1 MLAGTIKDLVRSH
14 RTQAAQSLK
23 HPMQQLTVPPASELR
38 RAFRRFRPTLLWV
51 AFFSGVINILM
62 LTGALF
68 MLEVYDRVLPSG
80 SVPTLVAL
88 AMLASVLFGAQALL
102 DVVRSRILVRVGN
115 SFNRSLSPRL
125 FDAMLHPPQ
134 AARNGADAQLS
145 LRDLDQI
152 RSFVSGGGLLAFF
165 DLPWI
170 PVYLVFCFALHF
182 WIGITASIGALVL
195 FALTLFTEFLTR
207 KPSAEAAL
215 CAARRDAWTQA
226 CTRNAEAATAMAMKE
241 RLLATWEK
249 FNFRFLNAQE
259 RAHDISGG
267 FGALSKA
274 LRMLLQS
281 AVLAVGA
288 YLVIHAEATA
298 GIIIAGSILSARALA
313 PVELAIANWRGFQ
326 AARQGAR
333 RLNRVLEDL
342 PTQTL
347 QLSLPKPS
355 ANLTV
360 ENASVS
366 PPGTSSPVI
375 AEASFAIS
383 AGTALGII
391 GPSASGKSSLARA
404 LVGVWPLT
412 TGKICL
418 DGAALKLWP
427 PTTLGTSIGYLPQE
441 VQLFDGSIAENISRF
456 GVNAAPEDIIA
467 AANAA
472 GVHEMILR
480 FPDGYQTRIG
490 EGGLLLSA
498 GQRQRIALARA
509 LYQKP
514 FLVVLDEPNS
524 NLDTEGEE
532 ALTRAIL
539 SVRERSGVVIVIAH
553 RPNVLS
559 AVDMLLVLAEGRV
572 QAFGSKADV
581 LQRVRRPAAVAVV
594 GGRS

>member
-1 MLAGTIKDLVRSH
+1 MLMAP
-14 RTQAAQSLK
+14 Q
-23 HPMQQLTVPPASELR
+23 ASELR
-38 RAFRRFRPTLLWV
+38 RAFSHFRASLLWV
-51 AFFSGVINILM
+51 AFFSFMVNILM
-62 LTGALF
+62 LTGAMF

-80 SVPTLVAL
+80 SVPTLLAL
-88 AMLASVLFGAQALL
+88 AMLASVLFGSQALL
-102 DVVRSRILVRVGN
+102 DVVRSRILIRVAN
-115 SFNRSLSPRL
+115 SLNRSLSPRL
-125 FDAMLHPPQ
+125 FDAVLQ
-134 AARNGADAQLS
+134 LRLAARQGGDAQPA

-152 RSFVSGGGLLAFF
+152 RSFISGGGVLALF

-170 PVYLVFCFALHF
+170 PVYLVFCFALHV
-182 WIGITASIGALVL
+182 WIGITAAIGALVL
-195 FALTLFTEFLTR
+195 FTLTLITELLTR
-207 KPSAEAAL
+207 KPSAEVTL
-215 CAARRDAWTQA
+215 CAARRDAWTEG
-226 CTRNAEAATAMAMKE
+226 CLRNAEAATAMAMKQ
-241 RLLATWEK
+241 RLLTAWEK
-249 FNFRFLNAQE
+249 FNSRFLKAQE

-333 RLNRVLEDL
+333 RLNRVLEAT
-342 PTQTL
+342 PVQSL
-347 QLSLPKPS
+347 QLSLPRPK

-366 PPGTSSPVI
+366 PPGASSPVI
-375 AEASFAIS
+375 AGASFAIE

-391 GPSASGKSSLARA
+391 GPSASGKSTLARA
-404 LVGVWPLT
+404 LVGVWPLAS
-412 TGKICL
+412 GKICL
-418 DGAALKLWP
+418 DGAALRLWP
-427 PTTLGTSIGYLPQE
+427 PETLGNAIGYLPQE
-441 VQLFDGSIAENISRF
+441 IQLFDGTIAENISRF
-456 GVNAAPEDIIA
+456 AESSAPEDIIA
-467 AANAA
+467 AAKAA
-472 GVHEMILR
+472 CVHEMILR
-480 FPDGYQTRIG
+480 FPSGYGTRIG

-509 LYQKP
+509 LYGDP

-524 NLDTEGEE
+524 NLDSEGEE

-539 SVRERSGVVIVIAH
+539 GIRQRSGVAVVIAH
-553 RPNVLS
+553 RPNVLGC
-559 AVDMLLVLAEGRV
+559 VDMLLVLAEGRV
-572 QAFGSKADV
+572 QAVGPKADV
-581 LQRVRRPAAVAVV
+581 LQRVRRPASVSIV

>member
-1 MLAGTIKDLVRSH
+1 MRQLVAS
-14 RTQAAQSLK
+14 
-23 HPMQQLTVPPASELR
+23 PASELR
-38 RAFRRFRPTLLWV
+38 LAFARFRTTFLWV
-51 AFFSGVINILM
+51 AFFSGIINVLM
-62 LTGALF
+62 LTGAMF

-88 AMLASVLFGAQALL
+88 ALLASVLFGSQALL
-102 DVVRSRILVRVGN
+102 DVIRSRILVRVAN
-115 SFNRSLSPRL
+115 SLNRALGTRM
-125 FDAMLHPPQ
+125 FDVILQLPL
-134 AARNGADAQLS
+134 AARGSGDGLLS

-152 RSFVSGGGLLAFF
+152 RSFVSGGGLLTLF

-170 PVYLVFCFALHF
+170 PLYLVFCFALHF
-182 WIGITASIGALVL
+182 WIGITVSVGALVL
-195 FALTLFTEFLTR
+195 FALTLITELRTR
-207 KPSAEAAL
+207 KPAAEVSL
-215 CAARRDAWTQA
+215 CATRRDAWAQA
-226 CTRNAEAATAMAMKE
+226 CMRNAEAATAMAMKE
-241 RLLATWEK
+241 RLLARWETL
-249 FNFRFLNAQE
+249 NFGFLNAQQQ
-259 RAHDISGG
+259 AHDISGG

-274 LRMLLQS
+274 LRMVLQS

-288 YLVIHAEATA
+288 YLVIYGQATA

-333 RLNRVLEDL
+333 RLDAVLEDL
-342 PTQTL
+342 PKQSM

-355 ANLTV
+355 ASLSV
-360 ENASVS
+360 ENATVT
-366 PPGTSSPVI
+366 PPGASSAVVAEVSLVI
-375 AEASFAIS
+375 P
-383 AGTALGII
+383 AGAALGII

-404 LVGVWPLT
+404 LVGVWPLAS
-412 TGKICL
+412 GKICL

-427 PTTLGTSIGYLPQE
+427 PETLGASIGYLPQE

-456 GVNAAPEDIIA
+456 APDAAAEDIIA
-467 AANAA
+467 AAKAA
-472 GVHEMILR
+472 GVHDMILR
-480 FPDGYQTRIG
+480 FPAGYQTRIG
-490 EGGLLLSA
+490 EGGLFLSA
-498 GQRQRIALARA
+498 GQRQRLALARA
-509 LYQKP
+509 LYREP

-524 NLDTEGEE
+524 NLDSEGEE

-539 SVRERSGVVIVIAH
+539 GVRERSGVAIVIAH

-572 QAFGSKADV
+572 QAFGSKAEV

>member
-1 MLAGTIKDLVRSH
+1 ML
-14 RTQAAQSLK
+14 
-23 HPMQQLTVPPASELR
+23 QLMAPPGSELR
-38 RAFRRFRPTLLWV
+38 QAFARFRATFLWI
-51 AFFSGVINILM
+51 AFFSGIINILM
-62 LTGALF
+62 LTGAMF

-88 AMLASVLFGAQALL
+88 ALLASALFGSQAIL
-102 DVVRSRILVRVGN
+102 DIIRSRILVRVAN
-115 SFNRSLSPRL
+115 SFNRSLSPRM
-125 FDAMLHPPQ
+125 FDAVLHLPLT
-134 AARNGADAQLS
+134 ARSSGDGLLS

-152 RSFVSGGGLLAFF
+152 RSFISGGGLLAFF

-170 PVYLVFCFALHF
+170 PAYLAFCFALHF
-182 WIGITASIGALVL
+182 WIGVTVSIGAVIL
-195 FALTLFTEFLTR
+195 FALTLITEFRTR
-207 KPSAEAAL
+207 KPAAESSLLAT
-215 CAARRDAWTQA
+215 RRDAWTQA
-226 CTRNAEAATAMAMKE
+226 CMRNAEAATAMAMKE
-241 RLLATWEK
+241 RLLAKWEK
-249 FNFRFLNAQE
+249 FNAKFLNAQE

-274 LRMLLQS
+274 LRMMLQS

-288 YLVIHAEATA
+288 YLVIHGEATA
-298 GIIIAGSILSARALA
+298 GIIIAGSILGARALA

-333 RLNRVLEDL
+333 RLDLVLENL
-342 PTQTL
+342 PTQSL
-347 QLSLPKPS
+347 PLSLPRPS
-355 ANLTV
+355 ANLSV

-366 PPGTSSPVI
+366 APGASSSVV
-375 AEASFAIS
+375 ADVSFGIS

-404 LVGVWPLT
+404 LVGVWPLAN
-412 TGKICL
+412 GKICL
-418 DGAALKLWP
+418 DGAALKLWSP
-427 PTTLGTSIGYLPQE
+427 KTLGDSIGYMPQE
-441 VQLFDGSIAENISRF
+441 IQLFEGSIAENISRF
-456 GVNAAPEDIIA
+456 APDAAAEDIIA
-467 AANAA
+467 AARAA

-480 FPDGYQTRIG
+480 FPAGYETRIG

-498 GQRQRIALARA
+498 GQRQRLALARA
-509 LYQKP
+509 LYGEP

-539 SVRERSGVVIVIAH
+539 GIRERSGVVIVIAH

-581 LQRVRRPAAVAVV
+581 LQRVRRPPAVAVV

>member
-1 MLAGTIKDLVRSH
+1 MLMA
-14 RTQAAQSLK
+14 
-23 HPMQQLTVPPASELR
+23 PPLSELR
-38 RAFRRFRPTLLWV
+38 QAFRRLRPTLLWI
-51 AFFSGVINILM
+51 AFFSFMVNILM
-62 LTGALF
+62 LTGAMF

-88 AMLASVLFGAQALL
+88 AMLASVLFASQAFL
-102 DVVRSRILVRVGN
+102 DVVRSRILIRVAN
-115 SFNRSLSPRL
+115 SLNRSLSPRL
-125 FDAMLHPPQ
+125 FDAVLHFPF
-134 AARNGADAQLS
+134 AARNGADAQLA

-152 RSFVSGGGLLAFF
+152 RSFISGGGVLALF

-170 PVYLVFCFALHF
+170 PVYLLFCFALHV

-195 FALTLFTEFLTR
+195 FTLTLITEVLTR
-207 KPSAEAAL
+207 KPQAEATL
-215 CAARRDAWTQA
+215 CASRRDAWTQA
-226 CTRNAEAATAMAMKE
+226 CMRNAEAATAMAMKE
-241 RLLATWEK
+241 RLLTAWQK
-249 FNFRFLNAQE
+249 FNLRFLKAQE

-288 YLVIHAEATA
+288 YLVIHAQATA

-342 PTQTL
+342 PTQSL
-347 QLSLPKPS
+347 QLRLPRPS

-366 PPGTSSPVI
+366 PPGSSSAVI
-375 AEASFAIS
+375 SGASFAIQ

-404 LVGVWPLT
+404 LVGVWPLDG
-412 TGKICL
+412 GKICL

-427 PTTLGTSIGYLPQE
+427 PQMLGENIGYLPQE
-441 VQLFDGSIAENISRF
+441 VQLFDGTIAENISRF
-456 GVNAAPEDIIA
+456 AEGAAPEDIIA
-467 AANAA
+467 AAKAA
-472 GVHEMILR
+472 SVHEMILR
-480 FPDGYQTRIG
+480 FPSGYGTRIG

-498 GQRQRIALARA
+498 GQRQRLALARA
-509 LYQKP
+509 LYRDP

-539 SVRERSGVVIVIAH
+539 SIRERSGVAIVIAH
-553 RPNVLS
+553 RPNVLGC
-559 AVDMLLVLAEGRV
+559 VDMLLVMVEGRV
-572 QAFGSKADV
+572 QAFGPKAEV
-581 LQRVRRPAAVAVV
+581 LQRVRRPASVALV

>member
-1 MLAGTIKDLVRSH
+1 ML
-14 RTQAAQSLK
+14 
-23 HPMQQLTVPPASELR
+23 QLTAPPASELR
-38 RAFRRFRPTLLWV
+38 QAFARFRATFLWV
-51 AFFSGVINILM
+51 AFFSFAINILM

-102 DVVRSRILVRVGN
+102 DVVRSRILVRIAN
-115 SFNRSLSPRL
+115 SLNRSLSPRL
-125 FDAMLHPPQ
+125 FDGILHLPL
-134 AARNGADAQLS
+134 AANSGVDGQLP

-152 RSFVSGGGLLAFF
+152 RSFVSSGGLLALF

-170 PVYLVFCFALHF
+170 PVYLAFCFALHF
-182 WIGITASIGALVL
+182 WIGITASIGSLVL
-195 FALTLFTEFLTR
+195 FALTLITEFLTR
-207 KPSAEAAL
+207 KPAAEASL
-215 CAARRDAWTQA
+215 YAARRDAWTQA
-226 CTRNAEAATAMAMKE
+226 CMRNAEAATAMAMKD
-241 RLLATWEK
+241 RLLAAWEK
-249 FNFRFLNAQE
+249 FNAKFLAAQE
-259 RAHDISGG
+259 QSHDISGG
-267 FGALSKA
+267 LGALSKA

-333 RLNRVLEDL
+333 RLNRVLEGL
-342 PTQTL
+342 PTRSL
-347 QLSLPKPS
+347 QLSLPKPRASLSVES
-355 ANLTV
+355 AG
-360 ENASVS
+360 VS
-366 PPGTSSPVI
+366 PPGAASPAV
-375 AEASFAIS
+375 AEASFTIT

-391 GPSASGKSSLARA
+391 GPSGSGKSSLARA
-404 LVGVWPLT
+404 LVGVWPVV

-427 PTTLGTSIGYLPQE
+427 PQTLGASIGYLPQE
-441 VQLFDGSIAENISRF
+441 VQLFDGTIADNICRF
-456 GVNAAPEDIIA
+456 APDATADDIIA

-480 FPDGYQTRIG
+480 FASGYDTRIG
-490 EGGLLLSA
+490 EGGQLLSA
-498 GQRQRIALARA
+498 GQRQRVALARA
-509 LYQKP
+509 LYRDP
-514 FLVVLDEPNS
+514 FLVILDEPNS
-524 NLDTEGEE
+524 NLDSEGEE

-539 SVRERSGVVIVIAH
+539 GVRERSGVAIVIAH
-553 RPNVLS
+553 RPNVLA

-581 LQRVRRPAAVAVV
+581 LQRVRRPASVAVV

>member
-1 MLAGTIKDLVRSH
+1 ML
-14 RTQAAQSLK
+14 
-23 HPMQQLTVPPASELR
+23 QLTAPPASELR
-38 RAFRRFRPTLLWV
+38 QAFARFRATFLWV
-51 AFFSGVINILM
+51 AFFSFAINILM

-102 DVVRSRILVRVGN
+102 DVVRSRILVRIAN
-115 SFNRSLSPRL
+115 SLNRSLSPRL
-125 FDAMLHPPQ
+125 FDGILHLPL
-134 AARNGADAQLS
+134 AANSGVDGQLP

-152 RSFVSGGGLLAFF
+152 RSFVSSGGLLALF

-170 PVYLVFCFALHF
+170 PVYLAFCFALHF
-182 WIGITASIGALVL
+182 WIGITASIGSLVL
-195 FALTLFTEFLTR
+195 FALTLITEFLTR
-207 KPSAEAAL
+207 RPAAEASL
-215 CAARRDAWTQA
+215 YAARRDAWTQA
-226 CTRNAEAATAMAMKE
+226 CMRNAEAATAMAMKD
-241 RLLATWEK
+241 RLLAAWEK
-249 FNFRFLNAQE
+249 FNAKFLAAQE
-259 RAHDISGG
+259 QSHDISGG
-267 FGALSKA
+267 LGALSKA

-333 RLNRVLEDL
+333 RLNRVLEGL
-342 PTQTL
+342 PTRSL
-347 QLSLPKPS
+347 QLSLPKPRAS
-355 ANLTV
+355 LSV
-360 ENASVS
+360 ESASVS
-366 PPGTSSPVI
+366 PPGAASPAV
-375 AEASFAIS
+375 AEASFTIT

-391 GPSASGKSSLARA
+391 GPSGSGKSSLARA
-404 LVGVWPLT
+404 LVGVWPVV

-427 PTTLGTSIGYLPQE
+427 PQTLGASIGYLPQE
-441 VQLFDGSIAENISRF
+441 VQLFDGTIADNICRF
-456 GVNAAPEDIIA
+456 APDATADDIIA

-480 FPDGYQTRIG
+480 FASGYDTRIG
-490 EGGLLLSA
+490 EGGQLLSA
-498 GQRQRIALARA
+498 GQRQRVALARA
-509 LYQKP
+509 LYRDP
-514 FLVVLDEPNS
+514 FLVILDEPNS
-524 NLDTEGEE
+524 NLDSEGEE

-539 SVRERSGVVIVIAH
+539 GVRERSGVAIVIAH
-553 RPNVLS
+553 RPNVLA

-581 LQRVRRPAAVAVV
+581 LQRVRRPASVAVV

>member
-1 MLAGTIKDLVRSH
+1 ML
-14 RTQAAQSLK
+14 
-23 HPMQQLTVPPASELR
+23 QLTAPPASELR
-38 RAFRRFRPTLLWV
+38 QAFARFRATFLWV
-51 AFFSGVINILM
+51 AFFSFAINILM

-102 DVVRSRILVRVGN
+102 DVVRSRILVRIAN
-115 SFNRSLSPRL
+115 SLNRSLSPRL
-125 FDAMLHPPQ
+125 FDGILHLPL
-134 AARNGADAQLS
+134 AANSGVDGQLP

-152 RSFVSGGGLLAFF
+152 RSFVSSGGLLALF

-170 PVYLVFCFALHF
+170 PVYLAFCFALHF
-182 WIGITASIGALVL
+182 WIGITASIGSLVL
-195 FALTLFTEFLTR
+195 FALTLITEFLTR
-207 KPSAEAAL
+207 KPAAEASL
-215 CAARRDAWTQA
+215 YAARRDAWTQA
-226 CTRNAEAATAMAMKE
+226 CMRNAEAATAMAMKD
-241 RLLATWEK
+241 RLLAAWEK
-249 FNFRFLNAQE
+249 FNVKFLAAQE
-259 RAHDISGG
+259 QSHDISGG
-267 FGALSKA
+267 LGALSKA

-333 RLNRVLEDL
+333 RLNRVLEGL
-342 PTQTL
+342 PTRSL
-347 QLSLPKPS
+347 QLSLPKPRAS
-355 ANLTV
+355 LSV
-360 ENASVS
+360 ESASVS
-366 PPGTSSPVI
+366 PPGAASPAV
-375 AEASFAIS
+375 AEASFTIT

-391 GPSASGKSSLARA
+391 GPSGSGKSSLARA
-404 LVGVWPLT
+404 LVGVWPVV

-427 PTTLGTSIGYLPQE
+427 PQTLGASIGYLPQE
-441 VQLFDGSIAENISRF
+441 VQLFDGTIADNICRF
-456 GVNAAPEDIIA
+456 APDATADDIIA

-480 FPDGYQTRIG
+480 FASGYDTRIG
-490 EGGLLLSA
+490 EGGQLLSA
-498 GQRQRIALARA
+498 GQRQRVALARA
-509 LYQKP
+509 LYRDP

-524 NLDTEGEE
+524 NLDSEGEE

-539 SVRERSGVVIVIAH
+539 GVRERSGVAIVIAH
-553 RPNVLS
+553 RPNVLA

-581 LQRVRRPAAVAVV
+581 LQRVRRPASVAVV